1 MSEVAVSKVAWSAA
15 SWAISAADE
24 RVVRKASSKAL
35 ALVAWSDIA
44 QAVPLVSEEVAWWV
58 VGWVVGK
65 AVQWVYDAATM
76 LAAG

>member
-1 MSEVAVSKVAWSAA
+1 
-15 SWAISAADE
+15 
-24 RVVRKASSKAL
+24 VRKASSKAL

-65 AVQWVYDAATM
+65 AVQWVYDAATR